1 MGYKTLL
8 THESPREAEATSNA
22 EGIAA
27 IQPPSSFH
35 QAVELMPVKARVSVG
50 VKLWTNPAEY
60 FLRCSA
66 FGGICMLNFFLKC
79 EIRLCDQLC
88 FAQY

>member
-8 THESPREAEATSNA
+8 THESSREAEATSNG

-35 QAVELMPVKARVSVG
+35 QAVELMPG
-50 VKLWTNPAEY
+50 YLWGSNSGPTPQSTSYVVLHLVA
-60 FLRCSA
+60 SA
-66 FGGICMLNFFLKC
+66 CLISF
-79 EIRLCDQLC
+79 
-88 FAQY
+88 